1 MAGSKLI
8 GIGGAYSQKIFGDPD
23 QGGRAAARA
32 GAGLINVLGKA
43 YVRARVLDNDFRG
56 GRQLVDTPLIS
67 PRDNRMVPSPM
78 SRPRISTPSRTGP
91 DVRLRRGYLWNT
103 KLRDF
108 NDFKPMSDALTG
120 RGVSTAGRHFGM
132 VRVRPIT
139 GMAVTVM
146 DYNIEH
152 YINTGFAQA
161 EYLFPTPKTTP
172 RWGMGTNVIDQRSVV
187 ANLLAGAPFHT
198 FSSFPGKG
206 QVKYAGWT
214 GFIARDRRLAIKS
227 GIFIRHDPPTPTCSN
242 TRSIAPAKSCWS

>member
-1 MAGSKLI
+1 MRSPA
-8 GIGGAYSQKIFGDPD
+8 GGAVD
-23 QGGRAAARA
+23 R
-32 GAGLINVLGKA
+32 GA
-43 YVRARVLDNDFRG
+43 
-56 GRQLVDTPLIS
+56 P
-67 PRDNRMVPSPM
+67 
-78 SRPRISTPSRTGP
+78 
-91 DVRLRRGYLWNT
+91 
-103 KLRDF
+103 
-108 NDFKPMSDALTG
+108 
-120 RGVSTAGRHFGM
+120 FGM

-198 FSSFPGKG
+198 FQFSGKG

-214 GFIARDRRLAIKS
+214 GFVAGSATGNES
-227 GIFIRHDPPTPTCSN
+227 GIFNSARPPYTDMQQHSFDRTGEKAAGASVAYDFGYTFSDIGQSGLTVGAWYTRASVPTTP
-242 TRSIAPAKSCWS
+242 